1 MASQQGQHALKTSL
15 PETYAAIN
23 AQQPPLSHQ
32 HPSQEQQDKYL
43 QGRPGA
49 TQQHLEVALQHAQ
62 QIQTQKDAE
71 EVILTRILE
80 LLELPSSPTADPATP
95 SEEDTNKFKYALAT
109 FRPSDYDNLI
119 LERNYEDSCGYTLC
133 PRKHRK
139 QNTGR
144 GGGGGFQFKY
154 GPKGSGP
161 GGRGRSVEIV
171 PQDQVE
177 KWCSDACAER
187 ALWIRVQLSEE
198 PVWERRAD
206 DKRGIN
212 ILLLEEARARRLKAP
227 AATSTIASVAD
238 DMNNMMLGNS
248 SNRSR
253 TLAMERGD
261 TSSVRRDGRVPFTLR
276 ENELGDH
283 SAASAPQLR
292 PEDMDGGSIE
302 GYVPRRQDERAVDED
317 GDIDVL
323 DQI

>member
-1 MASQQGQHALKTSL
+1 MDTQQGQHALKTSL

-23 AQQPPLSHQ
+23 AQQPPPSYL

-49 TQQHLEVALQHAQ
+49 TQQHLEIALQHAQ

-80 LLELPSSPTADPATP
+80 LLELPSSPSADPASP
-95 SEEDTNKFKYALAT
+95 SEEDTNKFKYALAP

-139 QNTGR
+139 QKHGP
-144 GGGGGFQFKY
+144 GGGFQFKY

-161 GGRGRSVEIV
+161 GGRGRSVDIV

-198 PVWERRAD
+198 PVWQRRAD
-206 DKRGIN
+206 ATRGIN
-212 ILLLEEARARRLKAP
+212 IMLLEEARAKRLKAP
-227 AATSTIASVAD
+227 AATGTVSSVVD
-238 DMNNMMLGNS
+238 DMNSLMLGNTDT
-248 SNRSR
+248 NTDRSR

-261 TSSVRRDGRVPFTLR
+261 TSSVRRDGRVPVTLR
-276 ENELGDH
+276 ENDLGDQRM
-283 SAASAPQLR
+283 AGAPQMR
-292 PEDMDGGSIE
+292 PEDMTGGSIE
-302 GYVPRRQDERAVDED
+302 GYVPRQDDRSVDQD